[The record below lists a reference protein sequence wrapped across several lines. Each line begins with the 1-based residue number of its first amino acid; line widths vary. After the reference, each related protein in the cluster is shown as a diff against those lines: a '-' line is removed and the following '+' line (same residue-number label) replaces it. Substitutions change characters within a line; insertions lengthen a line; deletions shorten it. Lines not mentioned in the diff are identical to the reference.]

1 MKANPKGQT
10 SSTKMPKYFYT
21 AKSLKG
27 EEKSGVLE
35 AKDIHQ
41 LSKKLREEGFILIK
55 AETGTDLAKER
66 KFALSW
72 VVGGWRP
79 FGGVGLKEKMF
90 FARNLQVMV
99 ASGLPLPRAIE
110 TLSSQ
115 TKSKKFQKALLSIK
129 EDIIKGKS
137 FSETLSSYP
146 NIFSELFQS
155 MVKVGEES
163 GTLEEILK
171 ILASQ
176 MEKENELKSKIMG
189 AMLYPAVIICAMIGI
204 GILMLVMVVPQLA
217 ATFKELEIEL
227 PVTTKFVMGLGTFL
241 VEKWYLVILILV
253 FFIFFFLQT
262 MRTKRGKAVI
272 DALLLK
278 LPIVSPIIRKT
289 NAAQT
294 VRTLGSLIASGVPI
308 VRALEIVSGTLGN
321 VYFKKA
327 ISEAAERVRK
337 GEKLSEA
344 LKPYQALYSLTVIQ
358 MIAVGE
364 ETGETSSILQ
374 KLADFFEEEVE
385 RATENLAAVI
395 EPVIML
401 IIGAAVGFFA
411 ISMVQPMYSMLQGL

>member
-35 AKDIHQ
+35 TKDIHQ
-41 LSKKLREEGFILIK
+41 LAKKLREQGFILIK
-55 AETGTDLAKER
+55 AETEEGVAPPT
-66 KFALSW
+66 KFW
-72 VVGGWRP
+72 WGVGG
-79 FGGVGLKEKMF
+79 VDLKEKMF
-90 FARNLQVMV
+90 FTRNLQVMI

-110 TLSSQ
+110 TLSIQ
-115 TKSKKFQKALLSIK
+115 TKSKKFQKALLNIR
-129 EDIIKGKS
+129 EDVIKGKS
-137 FSETLSSYP
+137 FSEALSIHP
-146 NIFSELFQS
+146 DIFSELFLS
-155 MVKVGEES
+155 MVKVGEEA
-163 GTLEEILK
+163 GTLDEVLK
-171 ILASQ
+171 ILAQQ
-176 MEKENELKSKIMG
+176 MERENTLKSKITG
-189 AMLYPAVIICAMIGI
+189 AMLYPAVIIVAMLGI

-227 PVTTKFVMGLGTFL
+227 PATTKFVMGLATFL
-241 VEKWYLVILILV
+241 VERWYLVILILV
-253 FFIFFFLQT
+253 FFIFFFLQAK
-262 MRTKRGKAVI
+262 RTKRGKATI

-278 LPIVSPIIRKT
+278 LPIISPIIRKT

-294 VRTLGSLIASGVPI
+294 IRTLSSLIASGVPI

-344 LKPYQALYSLTVIQ
+344 LKPYQVLYSLTVIQ

-374 KLADFFEEEVE
+374 KLADFFEEEVG
-385 RATENLAAVI
+385 RATENLASVI

-411 ISMVQPMYSMLQGL
+411 ISMVQPMYSMLQGIQ

>member
-35 AKDIHQ
+35 TKDIHQ
-41 LSKKLREEGFILIK
+41 LAKKLREQGFILIK
-55 AETGTDLAKER
+55 AETEEGVAPPT
-66 KFALSW
+66 KFW
-72 VVGGWRP
+72 WGVGG
-79 FGGVGLKEKMF
+79 VDLKEKMF
-90 FARNLQVMV
+90 FTRNLQVMI

-110 TLSSQ
+110 TLSIQ
-115 TKSKKFQKALLSIK
+115 TKSRKFQKALLNIR
-129 EDIIKGKS
+129 EDVIKGKS
-137 FSETLSSYP
+137 FSEALYIHP
-146 NIFSELFQS
+146 DIFSELFLS
-155 MVKVGEES
+155 MVKVGEEA
-163 GTLEEILK
+163 GTLDEVLK
-171 ILASQ
+171 ILAQQ
-176 MEKENELKSKIMG
+176 MERENTLKSKITG
-189 AMLYPAVIICAMIGI
+189 AMLYPAVIIVAMLGI

-217 ATFKELEIEL
+217 ETFKELEIEL
-227 PVTTKFVMGLGTFL
+227 PATTKFVMGLATFL
-241 VEKWYLVILILV
+241 VERWYLVILILV
-253 FFIFFFLQT
+253 FFIFFFLQAK
-262 MRTKRGKAVI
+262 RTKRGKATI

-278 LPIVSPIIRKT
+278 LPIISPIIRKT

-294 VRTLGSLIASGVPI
+294 IRTLSSLIASGVPI

-344 LKPYQALYSLTVIQ
+344 LKPYQVLYSLTVIQ

-374 KLADFFEEEVE
+374 KLADFFEEEVG
-385 RATENLAAVI
+385 RATENLASVI

>member
-1 MKANPKGQT
+1 MA
-10 SSTKMPKYFYT
+10 KYFYT

-41 LSKKLREEGFILIK
+41 LAKKLREQSFILIK
-55 AETGTDLAKER
+55 AETGEEAAKKR
-66 KFALSW
+66 KFAISL
-72 VVGGWRP
+72 P

-115 TKSKKFQKALLSIK
+115 TKSKKFQKALLNIK
-129 EDIIKGKS
+129 EDIVKGKS
-137 FSETLSSYP
+137 FSEALSIYP
-146 NIFSELFQS
+146 DIFSELFLN
-155 MVKVGEES
+155 MVKVGEEA
-163 GTLEEILK
+163 GTLDEVLK
-171 ILASQ
+171 ILAQQ
-176 MEKENELKSKIMG
+176 MEKENTLKSKIMG
-189 AMLYPAVIICAMIGI
+189 AMLYPAVIIVAMLGI

-227 PVTTKFVMGLGTFL
+227 PATTKFVMGLATFL

-253 FFIFFFLQT
+253 FFIFFFLQAK
-262 MRTKRGKAVI
+262 RTKRGKATI

-278 LPIVSPIIRKT
+278 LPIISPIIRKT

-294 VRTLGSLIASGVPI
+294 VRTLSSLITSGVPI
-308 VRALEIVSGTLGN
+308 VRALDIVSGTLGN

-344 LKPYQALYSLTVIQ
+344 LKPYQDIYSLTVIQ

-364 ETGETSSILQ
+364 ETGETSNILE
-374 KLADFFEEEVE
+374 KLADFFEEEVG
-385 RATENLAAVI
+385 RATENLASVI

-411 ISMVQPMYSMLQGL
+411 ISMIQPMYSMLQGI

>member
-35 AKDIHQ
+35 TKDIHQ
-41 LSKKLREEGFILIK
+41 LAKKLREQGFILIK
-55 AETGTDLAKER
+55 AETEEGVAPPT
-66 KFALSW
+66 KFW
-72 VVGGWRP
+72 WGVGG
-79 FGGVGLKEKMF
+79 VDLKEKMF
-90 FARNLQVMV
+90 FTRNLQVMI

-110 TLSSQ
+110 TLSIQ
-115 TKSKKFQKALLSIK
+115 TKSKKFQKALLNIR
-129 EDIIKGKS
+129 EDVIKGKS
-137 FSETLSSYP
+137 FSEALSIHP
-146 NIFSELFQS
+146 DIFSELFLS
-155 MVKVGEES
+155 MVKVGEEA
-163 GTLEEILK
+163 GTLDEVLK
-171 ILASQ
+171 ILAQQ
-176 MEKENELKSKIMG
+176 MERENTLKSKITG
-189 AMLYPAVIICAMIGI
+189 AMLYPAVIIVAMLGI

-227 PVTTKFVMGLGTFL
+227 PATTKFVMGLATFL

-253 FFIFFFLQT
+253 FFIFFFLQAK
-262 MRTKRGKAVI
+262 RTKRGKATI

-278 LPIVSPIIRKT
+278 LPIISPIIRKT

-294 VRTLGSLIASGVPI
+294 IRTLSSLIASGVPI

-344 LKPYQALYSLTVIQ
+344 LKPYQVLYSLTVIQ

-374 KLADFFEEEVE
+374 KLADFFEEEVG
-385 RATENLAAVI
+385 RATENLASVI

-411 ISMVQPMYSMLQGL
+411 ISMVQPMYSMLQGIQ

>member
-1 MKANPKGQT
+1 
-10 SSTKMPKYFYT
+10 MPKYFYT
-21 AKSLKG
+21 AKSLEG

-41 LSKKLREEGFILIK
+41 LAKKLREQGFILIK
-55 AETGTDLAKER
+55 AETREEAAKKR
-66 KFALSW
+66 KFAISL
-72 VVGGWRP
+72 P

-90 FARNLQVMV
+90 FARNLQVMI

-115 TKSKKFQKALLSIK
+115 TKSKKFQKALLNIK
-129 EDIIKGKS
+129 EDVIKGKS
-137 FSETLSSYP
+137 FSEALSIYP
-146 NIFSELFQS
+146 DIFSELFLS
-155 MVKVGEES
+155 MVKVGEEA
-163 GTLEEILK
+163 GTLDEVLK
-171 ILASQ
+171 ILAQQ
-176 MEKENELKSKIMG
+176 MERENTLKSKIMG
-189 AMLYPAVIICAMIGI
+189 AMLYPAVIIVAMLGI

-227 PVTTKFVMGLGTFL
+227 PATTKFVMGLATFL

-253 FFIFFFLQT
+253 FFIFFFLQAK
-262 MRTKRGKAVI
+262 RTKRGKATI
-272 DALLLK
+272 DSLLLK
-278 LPIVSPIIRKT
+278 LPIISPIIRKT

-294 VRTLGSLIASGVPI
+294 VRTLSSLIASGVPI

-344 LKPYQALYSLTVIQ
+344 LKPYQDIYSLTVIQ

-364 ETGETSSILQ
+364 ETGETSNILE
-374 KLADFFEEEVE
+374 KLADFFEEEVG
-385 RATENLAAVI
+385 RATENLASVI

>member
-41 LSKKLREEGFILIK
+41 LAKKLREQDFILIK
-55 AETGTDLAKER
+55 AETGTDLAKKR
-66 KFALSW
+66 KFAISL
-72 VVGGWRP
+72 P
-79 FGGVGLKEKMF
+79 LGGVGLKEKMF

-99 ASGLPLPRAIE
+99 TSGLPLPRAIE

-115 TKSKKFQKALLSIK
+115 TKSKKFQKALLNIK
-129 EDIIKGKS
+129 EDVVKGKS
-137 FSETLSSYP
+137 FSEALSIYP
-146 NIFSELFQS
+146 DIFSELFLN
-155 MVKVGEES
+155 MVKVGEEA
-163 GTLEEILK
+163 GTLDEVLK
-171 ILASQ
+171 ILAQQ
-176 MEKENELKSKIMG
+176 MERENTLKSKITG
-189 AMLYPAVIICAMIGI
+189 AMIYPAVIIVAMLGI

-227 PVTTKFVMGLGTFL
+227 PATTRFVMGLATFL

-253 FFIFFFLQT
+253 FFIFFFLQAK
-262 MRTKRGKAVI
+262 RTKRGKATI
-272 DALLLK
+272 DSLLLK
-278 LPIVSPIIRKT
+278 LPIISPIIRKT

-294 VRTLGSLIASGVPI
+294 IRTLSSLIASGVPI

-321 VYFKKA
+321 IYFKKA

-344 LKPYQALYSLTVIQ
+344 LKPYQDIYSLTVIQ

-364 ETGETSSILQ
+364 ETGETSSILE
-374 KLADFFEEEVE
+374 KLADFFEEEVG
-385 RATENLAAVI
+385 RATENLASVI

-411 ISMVQPMYSMLQGL
+411 ISMIQPMYSMLQGL

>member
-41 LSKKLREEGFILIK
+41 LAKKLREQGFILIK
-55 AETGTDLAKER
+55 AETEEEVAPPT
-66 KFALSW
+66 KFW
-72 VVGGWRP
+72 WGV
-79 FGGVGLKEKMF
+79 GGVGLKEKMF
-90 FARNLQVMV
+90 FTRNLQVMI

-110 TLSSQ
+110 ILSSQ
-115 TKSKKFQKALLSIK
+115 TKSKKFQKALLNIK
-129 EDIIKGKS
+129 EDVIKGKS
-137 FSETLSSYP
+137 FSEALSIYP
-146 NIFSELFQS
+146 DIFSELFLN
-155 MVKVGEES
+155 MVKVGEEA
-163 GTLEEILK
+163 GTLDEVLK
-171 ILASQ
+171 ILAQQ
-176 MEKENELKSKIMG
+176 MERENTLKSKITG
-189 AMLYPAVIICAMIGI
+189 AMIYPAVIIVAMLGI

-227 PVTTKFVMGLGTFL
+227 PATTRFVMGLATFL

-253 FFIFFFLQT
+253 FFIFFFLQAK
-262 MRTKRGKAVI
+262 RTKRGKATI
-272 DALLLK
+272 DSLLLK
-278 LPIVSPIIRKT
+278 LPIISPIIRKT

-294 VRTLGSLIASGVPI
+294 IRTLSSLIASGVPI

-321 VYFKKA
+321 IYFKKA

-344 LKPYQALYSLTVIQ
+344 LKPYQDIYSLTVIQ

-364 ETGETSSILQ
+364 ETGETSSILE
-374 KLADFFEEEVE
+374 KLADFFEEEVG
-385 RATENLAAVI
+385 RATENLASVI

-411 ISMVQPMYSMLQGL
+411 ISMIQPMYSMLQGL

>member
-1 MKANPKGQT
+1 
-10 SSTKMPKYFYT
+10 MPKYFYT

-41 LSKKLREEGFILIK
+41 LAKKLREQDFILIK
-55 AETGTDLAKER
+55 AETGTDLAKKR
-66 KFALSW
+66 KFAISL
-72 VVGGWRP
+72 P
-79 FGGVGLKEKMF
+79 LGGVGLKEKMF

-99 ASGLPLPRAIE
+99 TSGLPLPRAIE

-115 TKSKKFQKALLSIK
+115 TKSKKFQKALLNIK
-129 EDIIKGKS
+129 EDVVKGKS
-137 FSETLSSYP
+137 FSEALSSYP
-146 NIFSELFQS
+146 DIFSELFLS
-155 MVKVGEES
+155 MVKVGEEA
-163 GTLEEILK
+163 GTLDEVLK
-171 ILASQ
+171 ILAQQ
-176 MEKENELKSKIMG
+176 MERENTLKSKIMG
-189 AMLYPAVIICAMIGI
+189 AMLYPAVIIVAMLGI

-227 PVTTKFVMGLGTFL
+227 PVTTKFVMGLATFL
-241 VEKWYLVILILV
+241 VEKWYLVILIFV
-253 FFIFFFLQT
+253 FFIFFFLQAK
-262 MRTKRGKAVI
+262 RTKRGKATI
-272 DALLLK
+272 DALFLK
-278 LPIVSPIIRKT
+278 LPIISPIIRKT

-294 VRTLGSLIASGVPI
+294 VRTLSSLIASGVPI

-344 LKPYQALYSLTVIQ
+344 LKPYQNIYSLTVIQ

-364 ETGETSSILQ
+364 ETGETSNILE
-374 KLADFFEEEVE
+374 KLADFFEEEVG
-385 RATENLAAVI
+385 RATENLASVI

-411 ISMVQPMYSMLQGL
+411 ISMIQPMYSMLEGL